1 MSNEK
6 MAICDELRDLGFP
19 SMADSLE
26 FDNPTIA
33 DKRYYLAD
41 LDKAASENSEEE
53 MPESVYFEVLD
64 LLNRF
69 FDLPIQEGRVKIY
82 KRNIGVAVNMKRN
95 KNWINEAVRK
105 VLLEGDE
112 SPIDKVN
119 PKQGLVPVVEFLNS
133 KEGSDPKVRDHLL
146 HNANEDEVIGVT
158 NTSKDADS
166 FVPTQ
171 KEISMGKS
179 IGWPLSSWSSCKNIP
194 TGDPTGGHGNE
205 PGEDG
210 KKPANRVV
218 VSGNLVVDGH
228 HRWSQVFAIGGKK
241 NPLMITD
248 LEIPGKTEE
257 KLAVTQ
263 IAITGTMG
271 GTDPVPSED
280 KPVKDNILGEDK
292 ATIKKKIE
300 AQIGEVMD
308 SGKPLLG
315 DDWCEEAKKDEL
327 GQKMFGINADM
338 DNDTVRKTVVDKVA
352 GNLADLPAP
361 ADGAPPRDKM
371 PQFSLKTDPKD
382 VMDNM
387 SQGKVNWKEPFNES
401 IDLQRWH
408 KLAGIL
414 KD

>member
-1 MSNEK
+1 MNNEK
-6 MAICDELRDLGFP
+6 MAICDELRELGFP

-53 MPESVYFEVLD
+53 MSESVYFEVKALLD
-64 LLNRF
+64 QF
-69 FDLPIQEGRVKIY
+69 FEMSIQENRR
-82 KRNIGVAVNMKRN
+82 KRSR
-95 KNWINEAVRK
+95 NWINEAVRR
-105 VLLEGDE
+105 VLLEGE
-112 SPIDKVN
+112 EGEKAIEKIN

-146 HNANEDEVIGVT
+146 HNANEDEVIKVT
-158 NTSKDADS
+158 DGSKPADS

-248 LEIPGKTEE
+248 LEIPGQTSE

-300 AQIGEVMD
+300 AQVGQVMD
-308 SGKPLLG
+308 SGKKLLG
-315 DDWCEEAKKDEL
+315 DEWCEEAKNDPL
-327 GQKMFGINADM
+327 GQKMFGIKKDM
-338 DNDTVRKTVVDKVA
+338 DNDTVRKTVVDTVA

-361 ADGAPPRDKM
+361 AKGAPPRDKM

-401 IDLQRWH
+401 IDMKRWH

>member
-1 MSNEK
+1 M
-6 MAICDELRDLGFP
+6 R
-19 SMADSLE
+19 
-26 FDNPTIA
+26 
-33 DKRYYLAD
+33 R
-41 LDKAASENSEEE
+41 
-53 MPESVYFEVLD
+53 
-64 LLNRF
+64 NR
-69 FDLPIQEGRVKIY
+69 
-82 KRNIGVAVNMKRN
+82 
-95 KNWINEAVRK
+95 NWINEAVRR
-105 VLLEGDE
+105 VLLEGEEGNDAIE
-112 SPIDKVN
+112 KVN

-146 HNANEDEVIGVT
+146 HNANEDEVIKVT
-158 NTSKDADS
+158 DGSKPAAS
-166 FVPTQ
+166 FEPTQ

-179 IGWPLSSWSSCKNIP
+179 IGWPLSNWASCKNIP

-248 LEIPGKTEE
+248 LEIPGKTGE

-300 AQIGEVMD
+300 AQIGDVMD

-352 GNLADLPAP
+352 GNLADLPDP
-361 ADGAPPRDKM
+361 AEGAPPRDKM

>member
-1 MSNEK
+1 MNNEK
-6 MAICDELRDLGFP
+6 MAICDELRELGFP

-41 LDKAASENSEEE
+41 LDKAAFENSEEE
-53 MPESVYFEVLD
+53 MPESVYFEVKALLD
-64 LLNRF
+64 QF
-69 FDLPIQEGRVKIY
+69 FEMSIQENRR
-82 KRNIGVAVNMKRN
+82 KRSR
-95 KNWINEAVRK
+95 NWINEAVRR
-105 VLLEGDE
+105 VLLEGE
-112 SPIDKVN
+112 EGEKAIEKVN

-146 HNANEDEVIGVT
+146 HNANEDEVIKVT
-158 NTSKDADS
+158 DGSKPADS

-248 LEIPGKTEE
+248 LEIPGQTSE

-300 AQIGEVMD
+300 AQVGQVMD
-308 SGKPLLG
+308 SGKKLLG
-315 DDWCEEAKKDEL
+315 DEWCEEAKNDPL
-327 GQKMFGINADM
+327 GQKMFGIKKDM
-338 DNDTVRKTVVDKVA
+338 DNDTVRKTVVDTVA

-361 ADGAPPRDKM
+361 AKGAPPRDKM

-401 IDLQRWH
+401 IDMKRWH

>member
-1 MSNEK
+1 MNNEK
-6 MAICDELRDLGFP
+6 MAICDELRELGFP

-41 LDKAASENSEEE
+41 LDKAAFENSEEE
-53 MPESVYFEVLD
+53 MPESVYFEVKALLD
-64 LLNRF
+64 QF
-69 FDLPIQEGRVKIY
+69 FEMSIQENRR
-82 KRNIGVAVNMKRN
+82 KRSR
-95 KNWINEAVRK
+95 NWINEAVRR
-105 VLLEGDE
+105 VLLEGE
-112 SPIDKVN
+112 EGEKAIEKVN

-133 KEGSDPKVRDHLL
+133 KEGSDQKVRDHLL
-146 HNANEDEVIGVT
+146 HNANEDEVIKVT
-158 NTSKDADS
+158 DGSKPADS

-248 LEIPGKTEE
+248 LEIPGQTSE

-300 AQIGEVMD
+300 AQVGQVMD
-308 SGKPLLG
+308 SGKKLLG
-315 DDWCEEAKKDEL
+315 DEWCEEAKNDPL
-327 GQKMFGINADM
+327 GQKMFGIKKDM
-338 DNDTVRKTVVDKVA
+338 DNDTVRKTVVDTVA

-361 ADGAPPRDKM
+361 AKGAPPRDKM

-401 IDLQRWH
+401 IDMKRWH